1 MREKTL
7 AAAPPETAEGRAK
20 LARRAAIASLVGTAV
35 EWYDYF
41 IFGTASA
48 LVFGKLFFPSQ
59 SSISGTLSAFAV
71 FGVGFVAR
79 PVGGIVFGH
88 IGDRLGRKG
97 ALITTL
103 LMMGGATFLMGVLPT
118 TEQVGVL
125 APILL
130 VLLRIVQGFGVGGEW
145 GGASLVAVEYAP
157 EGKRGAYGSF
167 PQVGNAIGLVVS
179 TGAFALVSLLPDEQL
194 LAWGWRIPFLA
205 SIVLV
210 LVGLLIRVKLTETPA
225 FVAAQ
230 RMLEAKKAAGE
241 SGKDSPPLA
250 SLLRR
255 ERGPLLITMALRLG
269 EGVFGYILLTFVLTY
284 ATNYT
289 DIAKG
294 DMLLASTIAA
304 AVGIVT
310 FYLLGRLSDRIGRRP
325 VYIIGAAIGIVTAFP
340 LFWVLDTNSVP
351 LVIVAVTITYALGVG
366 AMYAVE
372 PSMFS
377 ELFATTTRYTGVS
390 LAAQIP
396 SILVGAWPYAATALL
411 IATGG
416 NPWPVVLITVVVL
429 ALGIW
434 AALAAPETNRKDIV
448 AHATTG
454 QGA

>member
-1 MREKTL
+1 MREETL
-7 AAAPPETAEGRAK
+7 ADAPPETPEGRAK
-20 LARRAAIASLVGTAV
+20 LARRAAVASLVGTAV

-103 LMMGGATFLMGVLPT
+103 LLMGGATFLMGALPT
-118 TEQVGVL
+118 TEHVGIL

-167 PQVGNAIGLVVS
+167 PQVGNAIGLVIS
-179 TGAFALVSLLPDEQL
+179 TGAFALVSMLPDDQL

-230 RMLEAKKAAGE
+230 KMLEEKKTT
-241 SGKDSPPLA
+241 KDKLPLA
-250 SLLRR
+250 TVLRQ
-255 ERGPLLITMALRLG
+255 ERRPLLITMALRLG
-269 EGVFGYILLTFVLTY
+269 EGIFGYILLTFVLTY

-310 FYLLGRLSDRIGRRP
+310 FYLLGKLSDRIGRRP
-325 VYIIGAAIGIVTAFP
+325 VYILGAALGIVTVFP
-340 LFWVLDTNSVP
+340 LFWILDTNSVP
-351 LVIVAVTITYALGVG
+351 LAIVAVTVTYAIGVG

-416 NPWPVVLITVVVL
+416 NPWPVVLITAVVL

-454 QGA
+454 EGA

>member
-1 MREKTL
+1 MREATV
-7 AAAPPETAEGRAK
+7 AAAPPETPEGRAK

-48 LVFGKLFFPSQ
+48 LVFGELFFPAQ
-59 SSISGTLSAFAV
+59 SAISGTLSAFAV

-79 PVGGIVFGH
+79 PIGGIVFGH

-103 LMMGGATFLMGVLPT
+103 LLMGGATFLMGVLPT
-118 TEQVGVL
+118 TAQIGVL

-167 PQVGNAIGLVVS
+167 PQVGNAVGLVIS
-179 TGAFALVSLLPDEQL
+179 TGAFALVSLLPEEQM
-194 LAWGWRIPFLA
+194 LAWGWRLPFLS

-210 LVGLLIRVKLTETPA
+210 LLGLFIRVKLTETPA
-225 FVAAQ
+225 FVAA
-230 RMLEAKKAAGE
+230 RKLLEDKETSEEKT
-241 SGKDSPPLA
+241 PLA
-250 SLLRR
+250 TVLKQERR
-255 ERGPLLITMALRLG
+255 PLLITMALRLG
-269 EGVFGYILLTFVLTY
+269 EGIFGYILLTFVLTY

-289 DIAKG
+289 GIAKG

-325 VYIIGAAIGIVTAFP
+325 VYILGAGIGIVTAFP
-340 LFWVLDTNSVP
+340 LFWILDTNSVP
-351 LVIVAVTITYALGVG
+351 LVILAVTVTYALGVG

-448 AHATTG
+448 AHATTEE
-454 QGA
+454 A